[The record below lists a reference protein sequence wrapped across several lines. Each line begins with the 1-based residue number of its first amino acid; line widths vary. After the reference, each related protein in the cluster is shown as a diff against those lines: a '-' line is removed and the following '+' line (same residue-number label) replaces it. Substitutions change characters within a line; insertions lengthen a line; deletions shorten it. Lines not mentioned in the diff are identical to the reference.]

1 MPTVAVAPTE
11 TTIATLDVSA
21 KRRVQ
26 LQVVNLDAAQT
37 FVGTLYTRTLY
48 ESEWAPSPFPDFSS
62 VGPLASVA
70 PVLDLEGIAAVEL
83 RGYMSGAGGD
93 VRVSWS

>member
-11 TTIATLDVSA
+11 TVVATLDVSA

-26 LQVVNLDAAQT
+26 LQIVNLDATQT
-37 FVGTLYTRTLY
+37 FAGTLYTRTLY
-48 ESEWAPSPFPDFSS
+48 ESEWAPSTFPDFAG

-70 PVLDLEGIAAVEL
+70 PVLDIEAVAAVEL
-83 RGYMSGAGGD
+83 RGTMSGAGGS